1 MSKTCEES
9 APAAFEDGRAHVK
22 MRSRCSGLACFVP
35 ILRLPARRG
44 DHSGGSAR
52 QIGQQL
58 PFPTTG
64 PPPMKSSRRATLVR
78 WSRWSF
84 GIRSASRCHSEVP
97 FIGPFAGGLVVSDR
111 EYLRPWMSLTLPS
124 ERERRRRTARRLL
137 AAASFRHRRRQVRLA
152 YPQRPRVIRRWNVV
166 FRSALQSPSE
176 QSIRRGR
183 STWRAVLQK

>member
-1 MSKTCEES
+1 
-9 APAAFEDGRAHVK
+9 

-35 ILRLPARRG
+35 IDRLPARHG

-58 PFPTTG
+58 PFSTTG

-111 EYLRPWMSLTLPS
+111 EYLQAWGGLTLTS
-124 ERERRRRTARRLL
+124 ERSAALKTERRLPAT
-137 AAASFRHRRRQVRLA
+137 ASFNQRRRQVRLA
-152 YPQRPRVIRRWNVV
+152 YPQRPRVVRLWNVSI
-166 FRSALQSPSE
+166 RSAGQQPSRAE
-176 QSIRRGR
+176 HGKWKVEHRGCK
-183 STWRAVLQK
+183 SDPLA

>member
-1 MSKTCEES
+1 
-9 APAAFEDGRAHVK
+9 

-35 ILRLPARRG
+35 MSRLPARLG

-58 PFPTTG
+58 PLSTTG

-84 GIRSASRCHSEVP
+84 GIRSARKCHSGAP

-111 EYLRPWMSLTLPS
+111 EYLQDWKGLTLSS
-124 ERERRRRTARRLL
+124 ERSRRRRTARRLR
-137 AAASFRHRRRQVRLA
+137 AVASFSQRRRQVRLA
-152 YPQRPRVIRRWNVV
+152 YPQRPHVGRLLNVV
-166 FRSALQSPSE
+166 CRSALQSPSE
-176 QSIRRGR
+176 QSIRSGR
-183 STWRAVLQK
+183 STSRSFSQK

>member
-1 MSKTCEES
+1 
-9 APAAFEDGRAHVK
+9 

-35 ILRLPARRG
+35 MSRLPARLG

-58 PFPTTG
+58 PLSTTG

-84 GIRSASRCHSEVP
+84 GIRSASRCGSEVP

-111 EYLRPWMSLTLPS
+111 EYLQDWKGLTLPS
-124 ERERRRRTARRLL
+124 ERSRRRTNARRLP
-137 AAASFRHRRRQVRLA
+137 AAASFRQRRRQVRLA
-152 YPQRPRVIRRWNVV
+152 YPQRPHVIRLWNVV
-166 FRSALQSPSE
+166 SRSALQ
-176 QSIRRGR
+176 R
-183 STWRAVLQK
+183 SSRAELGKWKLNMAAVLQKVAPGLTSRGLFL